1 MSSHLHS
8 VLAVEEKS
16 TFLELM
22 EEVLEDKVDMVI
34 E

>member
-1 MSSHLHS
+1 MSSHLPS
-8 VLAVEEKS
+8 VLAVEKKS